1 MIKRTLLA
9 AAVLTALVHLGA
21 TPAMAQG
28 INSPYDF
35 VDRPHSFYFFGSA
48 VFTDRGTLDTGPGSG
63 YALGLE
69 YSYRVSGPFNIA
81 ARVSYLPTDRR
92 VYNDTSTVADSLAL
106 QEDLTF
112 GLDQVGTA
120 DVSMLLLDASL
131 RFDLTGPR
139 TWHGFQ
145 PYALVGVGG
154 VLVTSQGTDGEDQL
168 PPDAATRVRMRDGF
182 TGHVG
187 AGVEFYASEHLTV
200 RADARDLLWK
210 IHIPV
215 GFRQPGRV
223 IDREQWV
230 QTAHLSLGLVLR
242 F

>member
-9 AAVLTALVHLGA
+9 AATLTALVHLGA
-21 TPAMAQG
+21 TPAMAQN
-28 INSPYDF
+28 ITSPYDF
-35 VDRPHSFYFFGSA
+35 VDRSHSVYLFGSA
-48 VFTDRGTLDTGPGSG
+48 VLTDRGTLDTGPGSS

-69 YSYRVSGPFNIA
+69 YSYRISGPFNIA
-81 ARVSYLPTDRR
+81 ARVAYVPTDRR

-106 QEDLTF
+106 QEDVTF

-120 DVSMLLLDASL
+120 DVSVLLLDASL

-139 TWHGFQ
+139 TWYGFQ
-145 PYALVGVGG
+145 PYALLGVGG
-154 VLVTSQGTDGEDQL
+154 LLVTSQGTDGEDQI
-168 PPDAATRVRMRDGF
+168 PPDEATFVRMRDGF

-187 AGVEFYASEHLTV
+187 AGVEFYVSQNLTV

-210 IHIPV
+210 IHLPV
-215 GFRQPGRV
+215 GFQQSGRV

-230 QTAHLSLGLVLR
+230 QTAHLSLGLSFR